1 MAATDAPEA
10 FTTATSCRISGSPML
25 ADVLSLGNQPLAN
38 SLKEAPSSPELKVPL
53 TVSYC
58 SESSLLQIRE
68 TIRKEILFSQ
78 YVWVSGTAQATRDW
92 AVRFAGAVAEIASLG
107 ADDLVLEIASND
119 GTFLE
124 PLLARGC
131 RRVLGIDP
139 AANIAEIARAN
150 GIPTLTAFWDEDT
163 ARRVVEERGR
173 AKLIFAR
180 NVIAHVSDL
189 ESVMRGIVLALSDDG
204 VGVFEF
210 HAAGEILDGLQY
222 DSIYHEHLCYFS
234 LASMQYLLKRFD
246 LHLFHAHV
254 SPISGGALVVYF
266 AKTPRAP
273 TTELR
278 AMSRDEDRRG
288 VNRLDT
294 WQRFAD
300 RAVNHRRESVALAT
314 SLAPSRMVGYGS
326 SARSS
331 TYLNFCAFGTREITA
346 VIDNNQLKQGKFT
359 PGSSLPIVSMAE
371 GLAVS
376 PDYVFIFAWNFR
388 EEIMKSCRAAGYAGR
403 FVTAFPTAPRVWR

>member
-1 MAATDAPEA
+1 MADTDAPEA

-210 HAAGEILDGLQY
+210 HAAGQILDGLQY

-266 AKTPRAP
+266 AKTPRAS
-273 TTELR
+273 TAELR

-314 SLAPSRMVGYGS
+314 SLAPSRMVCYGS

-331 TYLNFCAFGTREITA
+331 TYLDFFAIRTRAITA
-346 VIDNNQLKQGKFT
+346 GIFHNRAKQGEFH
-359 PGSSLPIVSMAE
+359 PGSSVPVVAMAE
-371 GLAVS
+371 GL
-376 PDYVFIFAWNFR
+376 
-388 EEIMKSCRAAGYAGR
+388 
-403 FVTAFPTAPRVWR
+403 